1 MTALTPLSRFDDL
14 FSEFRRL
21 LPSLAQ
27 GSEIMGMG
35 DIRLDVEEKDKSYAV
50 CAELP
55 GVKKEDIRVEV
66 DGNRVGI
73 HAEIRRDAEEKDPKD
88 KARVLTRETYR
99 GSVSRSFTLPS
110 EIDEAG
116 VAAKLEDGVLKL
128 TLPKREGARRRRI
141 AIE

>member
-21 LPSLAQ
+21 LPSMAQ

-35 DIRLDVEEKDKSYAV
+35 DIRLDVEEKD
-50 CAELP
+50 
-55 GVKKEDIRVEV
+55 
-66 DGNRVGI
+66 
-73 HAEIRRDAEEKDPKD
+73 PKD
-88 KARVLTRETYR
+88 KARVLMRETYR

>member
-27 GSEIMGMG
+27 GAEIMGMG

-55 GVKKEDIRVEV
+55 DVKKEDIRVEV

-73 HAEIRRDAEEKDPKD
+73 HAEIRRHTEEKDPKD
-88 KARVLTRETYR
+88 KARVLMRETYR
-99 GSVSRSFTLPS
+99 GSISRSFTLPS

-116 VAAKLEDGVLKL
+116 A
-128 TLPKREGARRRRI
+128 ARRK
-141 AIE
+141 